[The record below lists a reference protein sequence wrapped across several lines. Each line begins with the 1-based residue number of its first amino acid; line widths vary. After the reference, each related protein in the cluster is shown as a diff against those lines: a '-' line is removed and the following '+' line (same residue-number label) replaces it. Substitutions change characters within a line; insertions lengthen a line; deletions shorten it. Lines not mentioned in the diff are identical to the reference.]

1 MNQSRA
7 SRTIL
12 VIDCG
17 SEKVNSIQRIVSQA
31 GCQSQVV
38 GLNEI
43 KDVRLARYAG
53 IVISGSHI
61 LLTQADS
68 GTYVRLFNFIPSI
81 KCPVLGI
88 CLGHQVI
95 GLIYGARVFRGPERR
110 TREIIQIVRRERLFQ
125 GLDDLFRADEDH
137 CEGITLPDQFILLAR
152 SRSYD
157 VEAMKHREKDIYG
170 VQFHPET
177 SNEPGRKI
185 AHNFLK
191 LCSPAAARETPEF

>member
-1 MNQSRA
+1 
-7 SRTIL
+7 
-12 VIDCG
+12 
-17 SEKVNSIQRIVSQA
+17 
-31 GCQSQVV
+31 
-38 GLNEI
+38 
-43 KDVRLARYAG
+43 
-53 IVISGSHI
+53 
-61 LLTQADS
+61 
-68 GTYVRLFNFIPSI
+68 
-81 KCPVLGI
+81 
-88 CLGHQVI
+88 
-95 GLIYGARVFRGPERR
+95 
-110 TREIIQIVRRERLFQ
+110 
-125 GLDDLFRADEDH
+125 LDDLFRADEDH